1 MFQLNEIFGKKV
13 PMKIFIFFSENP
25 SLEFSETEVRKKLKL
40 SRGSTNKW
48 LNLLLKY
55 KILTMQVKGRMNLYK
70 LNIESPLVKQLRI
83 LFNISK
89 IFPLLDGVKNV
100 QIYLYGSVARGEDLE
115 DSDIDLLIIGKKSEE
130 ILTAIR
136 KIENNLGKRVKA
148 SFYNEVEWS
157 QIARKDPA
165 FYERVEKDK
174 IRLI

>member
-1 MFQLNEIFGKKV
+1 MFQLNEIFGKRV
-13 PMKIFIFFSENP
+13 PMKIFSFFSENP

-48 LNLLLKY
+48 LNLLSKH
-55 KILTMQVKGRMNLYK
+55 KILSVQVKGRMNLYK
-70 LNIESPLVKQLRI
+70 LNIESPIVKQFRI
-83 LFNISK
+83 LLNISK
-89 IFPLLDGVKNV
+89 IFPLLSEVKNV

-136 KIENNLGKRVKA
+136 KIESSLGKRVKA
-148 SFYNEVEWS
+148 SFYSELEWS